1 MLPKAN
7 LNRLPSIH
15 NKKSKNAQKES
26 NKENISNLEEIPLNI
41 LKCSPAISKEPKQ
54 SNEKVV
60 LKEKDENLPKIHK
73 NPFGKF
79 INQLNLNSLAE
90 LCKPE
95 EQQPSTVI
103 FDINQEYLANY
114 KENVE
119 DKLQNDEVY

>member
-1 MLPKAN
+1 MLPKAS
-7 LNRLPSIH
+7 LNRLPSLH
-15 NKKSKNAQKES
+15 NKKLKNSQKES
-26 NKENISNLEEIPLNI
+26 NKENILNI
-41 LKCSPAISKEPKQ
+41 EEVSLNNLKCSPVVSKEPKP

-79 INQLNLNSLAE
+79 MNQLNLNSFAD

-95 EQQPSTVI
+95 EEKPSTLT

-114 KENVE
+114 KENIE
-119 DKLQNDEVY
+119 EKMQNDEVF